1 MMTWGV
7 EWHPA
12 TTRAVPTIIPN
23 KLFFIFIPL
32 NALNQIIMIKIN
44 INPIIIIKIK
54 DWAGG
59 VQEFNVGLSYIGRE
73 MIEYSYKPY
82 E

>member
-1 MMTWGV
+1 
-7 EWHPA
+7 
-12 TTRAVPTIIPN
+12 
-23 KLFFIFIPL
+23 
-32 NALNQIIMIKIN
+32 MIKIN